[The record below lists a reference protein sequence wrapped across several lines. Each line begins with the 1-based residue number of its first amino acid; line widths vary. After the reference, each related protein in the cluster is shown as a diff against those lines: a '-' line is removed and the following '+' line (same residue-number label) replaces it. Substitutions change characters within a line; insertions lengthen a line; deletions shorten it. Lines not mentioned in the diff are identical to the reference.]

1 MDVGDVTDNL
11 PYLLAGVQLTIEVSV
26 LAVVIAVTIGLL
38 VALARLSPLRPLHW
52 LGGLYVNFF
61 RSTPLLIQLVWFFY
75 ALPILTGV
83 SFDAFTTGVIG
94 LGLYEAAFFAE
105 VFRAGILAVPN
116 GQREAA
122 LAQGMRPWPTM
133 RRIVLPQALRKTI
146 PPATSAFVT
155 LFKDSSLT
163 SILAV
168 PELLYKSSSLVS
180 VTLSP
185 ISILT
190 AAALIYLVLTYPQTL
205 VAQWLQRRELAAA
218 G

>member
-1 MDVGDVTDNL
+1 MDVGAVTDNL
-11 PYLLAGVQLTIEVSV
+11 PYLAAGVQITIEVSAI
-26 LAVVIAVTIGLL
+26 AVVIAVAVGL
-38 VALARLSPLRPLHW
+38 VMALARLSPIPPIAW

-75 ALPILTGV
+75 ALPILSGV

-105 VFRAGILAVPN
+105 VFRSGILAVPT

-122 LAQGMRPWPTM
+122 LAQGMTPLQAM
-133 RRIVLPQALRKTI
+133 RRVILPQAIRKTI
-146 PPATSAFVT
+146 PPAASSFVT

-180 VTLSP
+180 TTFSP
-185 ISILT
+185 ISVLT
-190 AAALIYLVLTYPQTL
+190 AAALIYLALTYPQTL
-205 VAQWLQRRELAAA
+205 VANWLHRRYLEIA
-218 G
+218 

>member
-1 MDVGDVTDNL
+1 MDVAAVTDNL
-11 PYLLAGVQLTIEVSV
+11 PYLAAGVQITIEISLIALAIAISV
-26 LAVVIAVTIGLL
+26 GLL
-38 VALARLSPLRPLHW
+38 AALARLSPFRVVAW

-83 SFDAFTTGVIG
+83 SFDSFITGAVG

-105 VFRAGILAVPN
+105 VFRAGILAVPT

-122 LAQGMRPWPTM
+122 LAQGMTSAQTM
-133 RRIVLPQALRKTI
+133 RRVILPQAIRKTI
-146 PPATSAFVT
+146 PPAASSFVT

-168 PELLYKSSSLVS
+168 PELLYKSASLVS
-180 VTLSP
+180 TTFSP
-185 ISILT
+185 ISVLT
-190 AAALIYLVLTYPQTL
+190 AAAIIYLLLTYPQTL
-205 VAQWLQRRELAAA
+205 VANWLQRRALEIA
-218 G
+218 